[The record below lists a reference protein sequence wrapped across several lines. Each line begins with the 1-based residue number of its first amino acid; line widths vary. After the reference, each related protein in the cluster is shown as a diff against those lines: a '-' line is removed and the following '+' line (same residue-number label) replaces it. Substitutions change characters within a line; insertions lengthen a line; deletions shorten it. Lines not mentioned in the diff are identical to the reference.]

1 MKPALALLALLALA
15 LAANTSHAQ
24 ATTAEAQ
31 AFFDAYSQT
40 MQHGISQ
47 LHLAYAQVAAGLATL
62 FLLLNMRSVAFLF
75 LIGYAV
81 AILNTPYYVPTDF
94 KYFFGIAII
103 IMSIIGLLSRL
114 LLLKKPAPK
123 KTP

>member
-1 MKPALALLALLALA
+1 MKPALALFAFLALA
-15 LAANTSHAQ
+15 LVANMVHAQ

-62 FLLLNMRSVAFLF
+62 FLLLDMRSMAFVCLV
-75 LIGYAV
+75 GYAV
-81 AILNTPYYVPTDF
+81 AILNVPYYVPDKF

-103 IMSIIGLLSRL
+103 VMSVIGLLNRL

-123 KTP
+123 KNP